1 MDKDTTGCQLEVELM
16 AEPTGMKLHID
27 YNSGKYSRSFIES
40 FASTYENVLNQFMS
54 REYIKD
60 IEPADEKQLEILD
73 SFNDTEVPY
82 DDTQTIVSLF
92 RRAASENA
100 DRTAVI
106 FKDIK
111 LTYRELDDITE
122 RIAGYIAD
130 KGLGRG
136 DVVSILIPRDE
147 YMPTASIGVLK
158 SGCAYQPLDPTYP
171 PERLNFMINDSGA
184 KLLITTEELRPLIT
198 DYNGNVLILSEIA
211 SLPAANAELPE
222 IKPEDLFIL
231 LYTSGSTGTPKG
243 VRLTHGNLVCF
254 VNWYHRYYNLQ
265 PEDCVGQYASY
276 GFDACMMDMYSPLT
290 IGASMCVIPEEMRLD
305 LTAINEYLEKNHVTH
320 QFMTT
325 QVGRQFAVNIENK
338 SLKHLSAGGEKL
350 ISLEP
355 PKGCTLHNTYGST
368 EITVSSNIREL
379 THDDAV
385 TVGRPLPN
393 VKEFIVDSDGNE
405 LPFGVVGE
413 LYIGGIGVA
422 IGYHNLPEMTAE
434 RFIDYRGTRVYKSG
448 DYARWKDGGNV
459 EILGRK
465 DNQVKLRGLHIECG
479 EVESAIA
486 KAEVVKSAAVKINSI
501 ICIICACF
509 TADRPMNIAA
519 VRDEIGRTLTK
530 YMVPTARLQ
539 LDKMP
544 MTPNGKTDLRALPEA
559 VIERSVSES
568 AANDAERAFCKIFG
582 EILQLEQV
590 GATLGGTSLLV
601 TRVMIEA
608 ERAGCRVTFQ
618 DVFSRPTP
626 RMLAGLFID
635 EANAAAEPEH
645 YDEIR
650 NYDYTKLQAIL
661 DANTLESFKS
671 GTRQPL
677 GYTSHRRGGLSRHSH
692 TPRICGK
699 VYCLLRGK
707 SGFTAEERLKGQ
719 LFYYF
724 ERPYDEL
731 LGKRLF
737 IIDGDITK
745 PIDKLPVSTVINCA
759 AVVKHFSAGT
769 DGTEIEDVN
778 IGGVRNLIDY
788 CLANNSR
795 LIQVSTMSTVS
806 MGMSNGE
813 VFKEG
818 RMIGERDL
826 YFNQLLHSKFLA
838 ERLVLEAVA
847 DKGFG
852 GTVFRRRVPD

>member
-1 MDKDTTGCQLEVELM
+1 MFAYHGMIKTTSAFCGLPCHEEILDKDTTGCQLEVELM

-73 SFNDTEVPY
+73 RFNDTEVPY

-459 EILGRK
+459 
-465 DNQVKLRGLHIECG
+465 
-479 EVESAIA
+479 
-486 KAEVVKSAAVKINSI
+486 
-501 ICIICACF
+501 
-509 TADRPMNIAA
+509 
-519 VRDEIGRTLTK
+519 
-530 YMVPTARLQ
+530 
-539 LDKMP
+539 
-544 MTPNGKTDLRALPEA
+544 
-559 VIERSVSES
+559 
-568 AANDAERAFCKIFG
+568 
-582 EILQLEQV
+582 
-590 GATLGGTSLLV
+590 
-601 TRVMIEA
+601 
-608 ERAGCRVTFQ
+608 
-618 DVFSRPTP
+618 
-626 RMLAGLFID
+626 
-635 EANAAAEPEH
+635 
-645 YDEIR
+645 
-650 NYDYTKLQAIL
+650 
-661 DANTLESFKS
+661 
-671 GTRQPL
+671 
-677 GYTSHRRGGLSRHSH
+677 
-692 TPRICGK
+692 
-699 VYCLLRGK
+699 
-707 SGFTAEERLKGQ
+707 
-719 LFYYF
+719 
-724 ERPYDEL
+724 
-731 LGKRLF
+731 
-737 IIDGDITK
+737 
-745 PIDKLPVSTVINCA
+745 
-759 AVVKHFSAGT
+759 
-769 DGTEIEDVN
+769 
-778 IGGVRNLIDY
+778 
-788 CLANNSR
+788 
-795 LIQVSTMSTVS
+795 
-806 MGMSNGE
+806 
-813 VFKEG
+813 
-818 RMIGERDL
+818 
-826 YFNQLLHSKFLA
+826 
-838 ERLVLEAVA
+838 
-847 DKGFG
+847 
-852 GTVFRRRVPD
+852 